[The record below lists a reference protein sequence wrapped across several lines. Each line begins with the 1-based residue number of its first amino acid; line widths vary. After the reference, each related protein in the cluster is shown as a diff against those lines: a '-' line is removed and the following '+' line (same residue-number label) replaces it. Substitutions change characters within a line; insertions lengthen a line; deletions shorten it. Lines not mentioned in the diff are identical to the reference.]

1 MNMMDLTMIMITPD
15 NVLRIVNY
23 KRILFRPLSL
33 QKNSVP
39 CRISSN
45 TSLILMW
52 SKLVSNPQLVAAR
65 SLTCTHAHTYL
76 NTPSFESR
84 FRSHPQRTILH
95 FEDLHA
101 TSFFFFLVSR
111 HHILHSLPPH
121 RSFAMASEVLI
132 V

>member
-1 MNMMDLTMIMITPD
+1 MIMITPD

-76 NTPSFESR
+76 NRYCSQLQKSEE
-84 FRSHPQRTILH
+84 IL
-95 FEDLHA
+95 ENIRDL
-101 TSFFFFLVSR
+101 
-111 HHILHSLPPH
+111 
-121 RSFAMASEVLI
+121 
-132 V
+132 

>member
-15 NVLRIVNY
+15 NVLRIANY

-76 NTPSFESR
+76 NMTRIMCFDHITTATTP
-84 FRSHPQRTILH
+84 
-95 FEDLHA
+95 
-101 TSFFFFLVSR
+101 
-111 HHILHSLPPH
+111 LPN
-121 RSFAMASEVLI
+121 L
-132 V
+132 